1 MSEDGQ
7 VASTRGSPAASL
19 FEVGVGF
26 YAIIFTDI
34 VLSTGLR
41 TQLGDELA
49 DVYHAEV
56 DALTREIIEMH
67 RGRVVKGLGD
77 GLMAILVPPTL
88 PGHWP

>member
-1 MSEDGQ
+1 
-7 VASTRGSPAASL
+7 
-19 FEVGVGF
+19 VGF